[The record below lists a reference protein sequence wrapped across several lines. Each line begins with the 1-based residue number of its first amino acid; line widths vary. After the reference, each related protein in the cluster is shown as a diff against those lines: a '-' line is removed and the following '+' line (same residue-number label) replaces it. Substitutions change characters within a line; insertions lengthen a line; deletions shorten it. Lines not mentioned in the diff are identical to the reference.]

1 MFNPGV
7 SNELNSALQCGCI
20 SLQLELIFFFSVTE
34 LVTHLAVLIVHRE
47 LFCRD
52 LLIERL
58 I

>member
-20 SLQLELIFFFSVTE
+20 SLQLELIFFSVTE

>member
-20 SLQLELIFFFSVTE
+20 SLQLELIFFSVTE
-34 LVTHLAVLIVHRE
+34 LVTHLAVLIAHRE